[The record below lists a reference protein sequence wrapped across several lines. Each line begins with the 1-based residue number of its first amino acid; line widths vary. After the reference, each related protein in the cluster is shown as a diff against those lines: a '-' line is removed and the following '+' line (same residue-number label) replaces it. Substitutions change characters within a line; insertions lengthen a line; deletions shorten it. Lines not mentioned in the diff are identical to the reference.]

1 VSELTAGILIAL
13 IGAVPPTIMAA
24 AAYRKAS
31 KLAYPIS
38 QVNEAVNHR
47 KENQKK
53 LIEVVDE
60 MANTMNII
68 SDGMRRVEDDI
79 QAHRAWHQKEE
90 EYEITEEE

>member
-1 VSELTAGILIAL
+1 MSEMVASIIVAL

-31 KLAYPIS
+31 KLAHPIN

-60 MANTMNII
+60 MSNTMGDI
-68 SDGMRRVEDDI
+68 SKSVRRLEEDI

-90 EYEITEEE
+90 ENAVEEE

>member
-1 VSELTAGILIAL
+1 MSEMVASIIVAL

-31 KLAYPIS
+31 KLAHPIN

-47 KENQKK
+47 KDNQKK

-60 MANTMNII
+60 MSSTIMII
-68 SDGMRRVEDDI
+68 SDSVRRVEEDV
-79 QAHRAWHQKEE
+79 QSHRAWHQREE
-90 EYEITEEE
+90 EEVYEEEE